1 MTMSQQQMQGQPMI
15 ILGEDAQRMKDKSAQ
30 EHNIAAARAVA
41 ESVKST
47 LGPKGMDKM
56 LVSSLGD
63 ITVTNDGV
71 TILNEMDIDNP
82 TAEMIVEV
90 AETQEDEAGDGTTT
104 AVAIAGE
111 LLKNA
116 EDLLEQD
123 IHPTAAIRGFTMA
136 SEEARDHV
144 DDIALDV
151 DREDEEMLQKV
162 AETSMTGKGAEQH
175 KGVLADL
182 IVEGAQAVTVE
193 ADDGSVVVDLAF
205 LDVETQTGQS
215 AAESELLEGAVLDE
229 DPLHENMPTDLD
241 DADVLLVDSALEL
254 DEAEVD
260 TQVSVNDPDQLQDF
274 LEQEEKQLREMVDD
288 IVDLGADVVLCQKG
302 IDDMVEHYLAKEGI
316 LAARRVKKSD
326 LEFLS
331 EVIDAQIVS
340 DLDAATA
347 EQLGS
352 ANFDRDEDAELF
364 YVEGTADVSHGVTLL
379 LRGST
384 EHVVDEL
391 ERGVNDAL
399 DVVTDTI
406 ISGQVLPGGGAPE
419 VALARHLRD
428 YADGVSGREQLAV
441 EAFADALELVPRVL
455 AENAGLDSIDTLV
468 DLRAAH
474 EGGDHQA
481 GLNVFSGDVEDTFD
495 AGVVEPAH
503 VKRQAMASAAEAANL
518 VLKIDDIIS
527 AGDLSTE
534 GDGEEGGPGGPG
546 GGMGGGMGGMGGGMG
561 GMM

>member
-316 LAARRVKKSD
+316 LAARRVTKSD